1 MLKKLMENKLLLIII
16 VWTIILLIAIVVK
29 KLPNQKSKEEVDNS
43 MTIEVEREPTGME
56 ELTEE
61 EQMTYELSDVVVG
74 LDNGKTIIT
83 GKVTNNNEEA
93 HEIIVNIN
101 TIVPKLPKWLF
112 KALRVISIPLGLLKL
127 LSDILLVKITNT
139 VDVQIIKVVK

>member
-16 VWTIILLIAIVVK
+16 VWTIILLIVIGVR
-29 KLPNQKSKEEVDNS
+29 KLPNLKSKKEVDNS

-83 GKVTNNNEEA
+83 GKVANNNEEA
-93 HEIIVNIN
+93 HEIIVNIKFYSEEEHIKGAN
-101 TIVPKLPKWLF
+101 SVKVALEAYETKDFEMMILDDVSQYRYDIIVEYAK
-112 KALRVISIPLGLLKL
+112 
-127 LSDILLVKITNT
+127 
-139 VDVQIIKVVK
+139 